1 MSPILESNEE
11 KAVRPRE
18 SPLIWPVSLA
28 LGAVVL
34 SVYTKTLCPTVPG
47 GDSGELIQ
55 VAIDGGVVHP
65 PGYPT
70 WTMMA
75 NAFAKLPL
83 GGEPAWRV
91 NLSSA
96 VCGALAVVL
105 LSAGV
110 GKWVD
115 CAWTGVAAG
124 GAYAFAPLVWT
135 YAVQGEVFALNNLNN
150 ALLLFLLVR
159 YEQSPSVGRAC
170 AGAFA
175 IGLAIC
181 NQHTLVF
188 FCAPYACWALGV
200 GRAFLFTPR
209 ALTLLA
215 LSGLVGLSPYI
226 YLPLAGGLNA
236 AWGSWGDLSTWG
248 GFLTHV
254 LRREYGTF
262 KLANIPQTTDSEY
275 VVRLTRYLTSV
286 PGELPPL
293 GAPLVLL
300 GALGSTT
307 AELRRAL
314 AAFGRT
320 SDGGGSGGGDPRAG
334 GGGHG
339 LGLLLVGAYLFY
351 VLIFN
356 YLSNLPATSD
366 FYLQVQQRF
375 WPQANLLCAVW
386 YALGLRHALCMLAS
400 APAAPLPA
408 LTPLLPRR
416 WLLPVALPAATLLLV
431 AAHASN
437 HHDAAD
443 MSRVTIFRDFG
454 IAALGAVPDK
464 RKVVVLTLGDEVLN
478 ALRYAQRQLG
488 HRRNVTLLD
497 LNYMQFEWFVER
509 AKASADYE
517 GINFPGTNYGS
528 SPGAFYMDALL
539 GANYDRGWLFFVVGG
554 MHASD
559 PTWQA
564 EYRLWPLGMAMQ
576 VLRRTVTIKLDKWTS
591 KSAKLLPRLEWHAP
605 PAKGSWE
612 EVIARNHYLNA
623 YHQRPFYV
631 LNYAYEALKEHE
643 QLAATGSHGAQAE
656 AARERARER
665 FLIAAKLYELGDVPL
680 NGSQKRADFYYR
692 NMGVAYSQLISLEH
706 SEDSRAGA
714 KQKAALA
721 FLKYLAYD
729 SLSEEDRT
737 TVERGVVSL
746 IPPPH
751 GVQLPPGA
759 DPYGAHQRRQQQQQ
773 QQQPPQQQPL
783 PAASRPQAKNSGG
796 KAKRRKKA

>member
-275 VVRLTRYLTSV
+275 VVRLTCYLTSV

-320 SDGGGSGGGDPRAG
+320 SDGGGSGGGDAR
-334 GGGHG
+334 
-339 LGLLLVGAYLFY
+339 
-351 VLIFN
+351 
-356 YLSNLPATSD
+356 
-366 FYLQVQQRF
+366 
-375 WPQANLLCAVW
+375 
-386 YALGLRHALCMLAS
+386 
-400 APAAPLPA
+400 
-408 LTPLLPRR
+408 
-416 WLLPVALPAATLLLV
+416 PAATGTAWTPPGGRVPVLRPDLQLPLRICPPHPTSTCRSSSASGRRPTSSVPCGTRSASGTLCACSRRRRRRRCRRSRPCCRVAGCYPSRYPRRLSLV

-773 QQQPPQQQPL
+773 QQQAPQQQPL